1 MAHLA
6 HQENDGT
13 RKTVI
18 ILGESSECLNAIR
31 FAEMRTAYTGGGIEI
46 LSMIPT
52 DESNLL
58 IGVSDMIREEEREH
72 IHAHFEV
79 FANWMRDRQGIG
91 SELVI

>member
-1 MAHLA
+1 
-6 HQENDGT
+6 
-13 RKTVI
+13 
-18 ILGESSECLNAIR
+18 
-31 FAEMRTAYTGGGIEI
+31 MRTAYTGGGIEI

-52 DESNLL
+52 DECNLL
-58 IGVSDMIREEEREH
+58 IGVSDMIPEEESEH

>member
-13 RKTVI
+13 RRTVK
-18 ILGESSECLNAIR
+18 ILRESRECLNAIR
-31 FAEMRTAYTGGGIEI
+31 FAEMRAAYTDGGIEI